1 MPGPATS
8 RPQGTWTEPAR
19 GLRGRARGRGLHVSR
34 AQLRRDLRQRH
45 WLRLHVAMIA
55 LLTLGALWLCS
66 GLLMHAG
73 VESLALRYGLAC
85 PMAYGVY
92 LSLLR
97 WWGGALA
104 RRDSPLDGLDM
115 PNLDLPGSP
124 GGSPSG
130 NLPRDVPFRSGGGGD
145 FAGGGAQG
153 SWEATA
159 DSLADGTTDGLDS
172 LTGGAGSVLDG
183 LGSLGD
189 LDEGAVVVVP
199 LAVLVAIA
207 ALLGALLGA
216 GVFMLFG
223 VEVLL
228 AVAVEVGLA
237 SLAGSLAYKGYAEDW
252 LSSALRH
259 TWRGGLAVLVLSVAL
274 GAVLDHWVPEARSL
288 PHAASLIRG

>member
-1 MPGPATS
+1 MSGPTAPR
-8 RPQGTWTEPAR
+8 RPAVWTEPAR
-19 GLRGRARGRGLHVSR
+19 GLRGRGQARGQHLTRE
-34 AQLRRDLRQRH
+34 QLRKELRERY

-66 GLLMHAG
+66 AMLMHAG

-85 PMAYGVY
+85 PVAYGVY
-92 LSLLR
+92 LLLLR

-104 RRDSPLDGLDM
+104 RRDSPLDGLDVS
-115 PNLDLPGSP
+115 NLELPSGS
-124 GGSPSG
+124 GGSSSG
-130 NLPRDVPFRSGGGGD
+130 GLPRDVPFRSGGGGD

-153 SWEATA
+153 SWDTPG
-159 DSLADGTTDGLDS
+159 SADGLGALSD
-172 LTGGAGSVLDG
+172 GAGSMLDG
-183 LGSLGD
+183 LGNLGD

-199 LAVLVAIA
+199 LAVLVAIV

-228 AVAVEVGLA
+228 AVAVELGLA
-237 SLAGSLAYKGYAEDW
+237 SLAGSVAYKGYAEVW
-252 LSSALRH
+252 LGSALRH

-274 GAVLDHWVPEARSL
+274 GAVLDRWVPEARSL
-288 PHAASLIRG
+288 PHAARLIRG